1 MNILP
6 HPCEVLRSLKSS
18 LVNVDLLV
26 HLNHQGVIV
35 RWRIHRLCIAVRYIQ
50 AHGIALPL
58 EITLDIEQDFI
69 QWSGE
74 IIVSAEA
81 DVNAS
86 VLGGIRLQ

>member
-1 MNILP
+1 MNILT

-26 HLNHQGVIV
+26 HLNDQDVIV
-35 RWRIHRLCIAVRYIQ
+35 RLRIHRLCIAVRYIQ
-50 AHGIALPL
+50 THGIALPL
-58 EITLDIEQDFI
+58 EIILDNEQDFI
-69 QWSGE
+69 QWSSE
-74 IIVSAEA
+74 IIVPGEA